1 MKVIAF
7 HPDELL
13 GREIQGTLSSEERAR
28 LDEHLARCADC
39 RLERQLRAD
48 FDLELSQQDDASEL
62 QSFVMGAL
70 EAAHGRA
77 SKAFS
82 SNTRGTPLIK
92 GASKPPKAPLR
103 RWRMSLLA
111 AASLGLFAGLA
122 AANTETGSEVWRAVH
137 HELVAIVVGVTPG
150 TAASPLASSRAP
162 KLPAPAGQVERTS
175 AAAAAVAGVAVAL
188 PSAAV
193 EPSAPL
199 PRAMARVHAAEPAAR
214 HWDGDSAFP
223 VAPGSRA
230 SFPTPEPLPSPGPTT
245 IFERANSARH
255 DGNMAE
261 ARALY
266 RQLQS
271 DYPRSPEA
279 LLSLA
284 TLARVDLDHGQ
295 AASALSG
302 FDAYLA
308 SHDGA
313 LREQALSGRAT
324 TLWRMGRRA
333 DEIQAWRALL
343 AAYPGSAYGAIARE
357 RLDPD
362 AQ

>member
-1 MKVIAF
+1 
-7 HPDELL
+7 
-13 GREIQGTLSSEERAR
+13 
-28 LDEHLARCADC
+28 
-39 RLERQLRAD
+39 
-48 FDLELSQQDDASEL
+48 

-77 SKAFS
+77 AKASS
-82 SNTRGTPLIK
+82 SNTLGTPVIK
-92 GASKPPKAPLR
+92 GASKPPKAPMR

-122 AANTETGSEVWRAVH
+122 AANTETVSEVWRAVR
-137 HELVAIVVGVTPG
+137 HELVALVVGVTPG
-150 TAASPLASSRAP
+150 AAPSALASSRTP
-162 KLPAPAGQVERTS
+162 KLPAPAGHVEHTS
-175 AAAAAVAGVAVAL
+175 VAAAAIAGVAVAV

-199 PRAMARVHAAEPAAR
+199 PRAAAVVRAAEPAAR
-214 HWDGDSAFP
+214 QSGDDSPLP

-230 SFPTPEPLPSPGPTT
+230 SFATPEPLPAPGPAT
-245 IFERANSARH
+245 IFERANTARH
-255 DGNMAE
+255 DGNMVE

-266 RQLQS
+266 RELQS
-271 DYPRSPEA
+271 HYPRSPEA

-302 FDAYLA
+302 FEAYLA
-308 SHDGA
+308 SRDGA

-324 TLWRMGRRA
+324 TLWRMGRRTE
-333 DEIQAWRALL
+333 EIQAWRALL